1 MKWFVT
7 GVVFVMLY
15 VAGAAGPVVDA
26 AEAQTPRERIAN
38 YILFYYVGEPNNPDP
53 RYLPQSLDPADLLA
67 GREEADFWRDADIPG
82 LKDLV
87 RALVDEPPD
96 EDLRRFQRMV
106 ADLLD
111 VRGKRVAVYLIDDAG
126 QPLAD
131 GGVVADER
139 YGASVDDAGTGVW
152 PSAVDD
158 GATSLRG
165 SPLAGSFSTGEV
177 NLRSAADARSTF
189 LHELTHVQA
198 VSDGRPHLFSI
209 GGTDYTY
216 GLDGSHDGRELIPDL
231 STAYD
236 EAVAGALQMLYE
248 PGLVAEALEGLGPD
262 GVVLVEKAVPNRTSQ
277 RGARVLDDIWL
288 YDQLRDLGIPELKTT
303 DPNFAAFD
311 IGDVPGRFLVHN
323 ETAMAVVLAESARRT
338 AGYRALLRALY
349 HTNAVVERAI
359 DERGAASGL
368 TVNEIGTL
376 LPALGREILG
386 RDDPGAALV
395 SGGDTSHLLPLA
407 LFDYFTGR
415 DATTASEFGDL
426 FRGQLDPDWL
436 SAYWEV
442 GRPLLDQVL
451 PPVSRTPRTLDNVTA
466 IAGAFNRG

>member
-1 MKWFVT
+1 MRCFVT

-15 VAGAAGPVVDA
+15 VAGAAGPVATAD
-26 AEAQTPRERIAN
+26 AQTPRERTAN

-67 GREEADFWRDADIPG
+67 GKEEADFWRDADIPG
-82 LKDLV
+82 LQDLV
-87 RALVDEPPD
+87 RALVHEPPND
-96 EDLRRFQRMV
+96 DLRRFQRMV

-111 VRGKRVAVYLIDDAG
+111 VRGKRIAVYLIDDAG

-139 YGASVDDAGTGVW
+139 YGATVDDAGTGVW
-152 PSAVDD
+152 PSAIDD

-198 VSDGRPHLFSI
+198 VSDSRPHLFSI

-236 EAVAGALQMLYE
+236 EAVAGAVQMLYE
-248 PGLVAEALEGLGPD
+248 PGRVQEALEGLGPD
-262 GVVLVEKAVPNRTSQ
+262 GVVLVEKAVPNRASH

-288 YDQLRDLGIPELKTT
+288 YDQLRTLGIPEIRTT

-338 AGYRALLRALY
+338 VGYRGLLRALY
-349 HTNAVVERAI
+349 RTNAVVERAI
-359 DERGAASGL
+359 DDHGAASRL
-368 TVNEIGTL
+368 TVNELGTL

-395 SGGDTSHLLPLA
+395 SGGETSHLLPLA
-407 LFDYFTGR
+407 LFDYLTGR
-415 DATTASEFGDL
+415 DATTASEFADL
-426 FRGQLDPDWL
+426 FRGQIESEWL
-436 SAYWEV
+436 SVYWEV
-442 GRPLLDQVL
+442 GRPLLDQAL

-466 IAGAFNRG
+466 IAQAFNRG